1 MLRSKFAARSFWF
14 TLAGLLLAVT
24 LTAPH
29 RLAAQEAAP
38 TSTQAPAAQTP
49 PAPATEA
56 AKAGQQKSED
66 EDAKFLESPAVH
78 TMARVLHLDFNTA
91 KWLFLILNFA
101 IIAGAIVIP
110 LVRVMPKIIR
120 KRSQTL
126 KHDLEEARRTT
137 LDANTRLSA
146 IEAKLAG
153 LDKEIAEMRTH
164 MEEEGKHD
172 EARIKA
178 TIEEESSRIVAAAEQ
193 EITAAAAHARRGLR
207 HFAADLAIEQAAK
220 QLVLT
225 PETDRALI
233 AEFVS
238 EAGKNGTSGRQ
249 N

>member
-1 MLRSKFAARSFWF
+1 MLRSELARKRFWF
-14 TLAGLLLAVT
+14 ALAGGLLAVM
-24 LTAPH
+24 
-29 RLAAQEAAP
+29 LAAPRGVAAQNAAP
-38 TSTQAPAAQTP
+38 ASTQTPATQTSPAPAAD
-49 PAPATEA
+49 AG
-56 AKAGQQKSED
+56 KADQQKSGD

-78 TMARVLHLDFNTA
+78 TMARVLHLDFGTA

-110 LVRVMPKIIR
+110 LVRLMPKIIR

-137 LDANTRLSA
+137 LDANTRLGA

-153 LDKEIAEMRTH
+153 LDKEIAEMRAH
-164 MEEEGKHD
+164 MEEEGKND

-193 EITAAAAHARRGLR
+193 EISAAAAHARRGLR

-225 PETDRALI
+225 PDTDRALI

-238 EAGKNGTSGRQ
+238 EAGKNGSTGG
-249 N
+249 